1 MRQIKH
7 TALLILF
14 IMASCVM
21 SFPILSSAALSDDL
35 PLEELYKQRMA
46 LYLKTE
52 AETSIPWYYFAAV
65 DSYERGLRRA
75 KKALPKEEG
84 LIAIHIPKEKWVG
97 EMNPNQDDQQLSSID
112 FFGGIGKD
120 GNSDGL
126 ADLENDEDILW
137 TFASYLST
145 YGFKE
150 KDIRIGLW
158 DYYQRD
164 KAVQMIIGHA
174 KTYKT
179 IGSLNVR
186 ERAFP
191 LPLRANYSYNS
202 TWGNARGWGGRR
214 IHEGTDIF
222 ANHGVPVKSTTYG
235 IIELKGW
242 NKYGGWR
249 VGIRDTNNVYH
260 YYAHLSA
267 FEKGMDQGTVV
278 KPGDIIGYV
287 GSSGYGKEGTQG
299 KFPPHLHYGMYR
311 DNGFSEWS
319 FDPYPLLKKW
329 EKEEKKRQ

>member
-1 MRQIKH
+1 MRQLKH
-7 TALLILF
+7 SAILMLF
-14 IMASCVM
+14 MMTSLMM
-21 SFPILSSAALSDDL
+21 SFPLQSSAALSDDL
-35 PLEELYKQRMA
+35 PLEELYRQRMA

-75 KKALPKEEG
+75 KKKLPKEEG
-84 LIAIHIPKEKWVG
+84 LIAIHIPKEKWIG
-97 EMNPNQDDQQLSSID
+97 EMNPNLDDQQLSSIN
-112 FFGGIGKD
+112 FFGGIGRD
-120 GNSDGL
+120 GNGDGL
-126 ADLENDEDILW
+126 ADLENDEDILC
-137 TFASYLST
+137 TFASYLAT
-145 YGFKE
+145 YGFKDN
-150 KDIRIGLW
+150 DIRIGLW

-164 KAVQMIIGHA
+164 KAVQMVMGHA
-174 KTYKT
+174 KTYRT

-191 LPLRANYSYNS
+191 LPLHANYSYKS

-222 ANHGVPVKSTTYG
+222 ADHGVAVKSTTYG

-278 KPGDIIGYV
+278 KPGDVIGYV

-319 FDPYPLLKKW
+319 FDPYPLLKRW